1 MRQYI
6 MNSYRLQYDCKTYQ
20 NILKYAMNAEWP
32 GDSKRPSSRRQFI
45 NMPAFLLEEPI
56 LKILSGFCSYMDIM
70 KMEPRSVFREHMD
83 GPRKCGLN
91 LCLHDVESHTFIL
104 EPDVYL
110 SEENSQKYLNNRKAI
125 RDMENPWNIIENN
138 CALYE
143 EPQYEPSGIYLLNT
157 SRRHGVINYSYEPR
171 YSGFFTI
178 NKEIDYEAARELLMM
193 LKVTENAREK
203 IIHNSTSIF

>member
-1 MRQYI
+1 

-45 NMPAFLLEEPI
+45 KMPAFLLEEPI
-56 LKILSGFCSYMDIM
+56 LKILSGFCDYMGIM
-70 KMEPRSVFREHMD
+70 KMEPRSVFREHID
-83 GPRKCGLN
+83 VVRNCGLN
-91 LCLHDVESHTFIL
+91 LCLHDMESHTFIL
-104 EPDVYL
+104 EPDVYMD
-110 SEENSQKYLNNRKAI
+110 EEQKKKFLDWTAI
-125 RDMENPWNIIENN
+125 RDMENPWNVIANN

-143 EPQYEPSGIYLLNT
+143 EPQYEPGGIYLLNT

-178 NKEIDYEAARELLMM
+178 SKEIDYEDARELLMV
-193 LKVTENAREK
+193 LKVTEKCPEK
-203 IIHNSTSIF
+203 NYSQ